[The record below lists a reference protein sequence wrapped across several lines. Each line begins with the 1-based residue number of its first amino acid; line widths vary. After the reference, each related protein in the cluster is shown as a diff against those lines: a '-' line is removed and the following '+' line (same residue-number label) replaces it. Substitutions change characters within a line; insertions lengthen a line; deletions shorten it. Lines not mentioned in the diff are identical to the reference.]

1 MHTVMATNNAY
12 DSILLVDDA
21 ERVVSAWQADRE
33 TVEDFL
39 TDTDASQWNAGEFAS
54 FANPADEDNEDE
66 LRTIAAYGEECGRD
80 GIITSDERKQFW
92 LRA

>member
-21 ERVVSAWQADRE
+21 ERVVSAWPAGRNI
-33 TVEDFL
+33 VEDFL
-39 TDTDASQWNAGEFAS
+39 TDTDASDWNTGEFPG